1 MAKTRKDDKS
11 SGKPRQPAQPPAPA
25 VDPQAGSR
33 LFLLPQELRDAIY
46 GHLFAS
52 TRFSHGERYVTR
64 LASLRITPAP
74 NGLALL
80 RTCRRA
86 RAEIADSWLGMVL
99 FSFEDPQT
107 MLDKLTA
114 IPRGVLE
121 KIRRLRI
128 TGDPLLLSHGDQ
140 DVYYRLA
147 SALALL
153 AGLNLDTLTVLG
165 PRGAE
170 VSYDTLDGLIADS
183 RGWRELR
190 YVCYT
195 SEVLSFKRMP
205 LSFGDEYRRRPQ
217 PSHWRGVLE
226 RRDGTCSGATAE
238 IYRSTVPDS
247 PGSVLWPETRVPFAQ
262 EPPRDA
268 AAREDFGLEEDYSLM
283 ADGER
288 DKEVLV
294 VARRGAGADVEQGE
308 DSYVDYDIRWHFPG
322 KTWREIRAECIDRF
336 GAEGEDWLSDEEE
349 DDEDGGG
356 EPIEVDGYGHVDEV
370 AWPPLHYLGR

>member
-1 MAKTRKDDKS
+1 MAKTRKKNKS
-11 SGKPRQPAQPPAPA
+11 GRKPHKPAQTPAPPA
-25 VDPQAGSR
+25 DPQTGSR

-46 GHLFAS
+46 EHLFTS
-52 TRFSHGERYVTR
+52 TRFTHGERYVTR
-64 LASLRITPAP
+64 LACLRITPAP

-107 MLDKLTA
+107 MLDKLTS
-114 IPRGVLE
+114 IPRMVLG
-121 KIRRLRI
+121 KVRRVRI
-128 TGDPLLLSHGDQ
+128 TGDTLMLSYGDQ
-140 DVYYRLA
+140 DVYYRLT

-153 AGLNLDTLTVLG
+153 TGLRLDTLTVLG

-190 YVCYT
+190 YVCHT

-226 RRDGTCSGATAE
+226 RRDGKDSGTAVE

-247 PGSVLWPETRVPFAQ
+247 PGSVLRAETRVAFTQ
-262 EPPRDA
+262 EPKSA
-268 AAREDFGLEEDYSLM
+268 AESEDFGLEEDLALT

-288 DKEVLV
+288 LKEVLV
-294 VARRGAGADVEQGE
+294 VAKRGDGADIEQRE
-308 DSYVDYDIRWHFPG
+308 DSFVDYDIRWHFSG
-322 KTWREIRAECIDRF
+322 KTWAEIRAECIDRF
-336 GAEGEDWLSDEEE
+336 GAEDEDWSSD
-349 DDEDGGG
+349 DDDDGG
-356 EPIEVDGYGHVDEV
+356 EPVEADIYGHVDEV